1 MIKITDYTTYA
12 DVRAVLGVSEY
23 EVEDT
28 TLALATYASALQRAL
43 RSTSDSAGKTLYA
56 YFDELDALPSP
67 TEAQDTL
74 LGLIKDF
81 STYTVA
87 EVCLSGLSLTAMK
100 QESDGKTTAV
110 RFSAESTFL
119 SVSNNIRS
127 KLETIK
133 SEITVAL
140 GATVS
145 YNTISLVNRVIPE
158 TDPVTE

>member
-1 MIKITDYTTYA
+1 MINILDYTTYA

-28 TLALATYASALQRAL
+28 TLALGTYASALQRAL
-43 RSTSDSAGKTLYA
+43 RATSDSSGKTLYA
-56 YFDELDALPSP
+56 YFDELDALLSP

-100 QESDGKTTAV
+100 QESDGKTTAI

-119 SVSNNIRS
+119 SVSDNIRN
-127 KLETIK
+127 KLEEIK
-133 SEITVAL
+133 NAIL
-140 GATVS
+140 GELGVLVS
-145 YNTISLVNRVIPE
+145 YNPISLINRIVPE

>member
-1 MIKITDYTTYA
+1 MFNILVYTTYA

-28 TLALATYASALQRAL
+28 TLSLATYASALQRAL

-56 YFDELDALPSP
+56 YFDELDTNSNP
-67 TEAQDTL
+67 TDAEDTL
-74 LGLIKDF
+74 LGLIKEF
-81 STYTVA
+81 ATYTVA

-133 SEITVAL
+133 NEISVAL